1 MLHRKLLLGL
11 ALGGLMTGGAAMAQ
25 TALVEVNDN
34 VHVAAFGAIAD
45 QVDDWDVYD
54 ASGAEIGEVED
65 VVGPDAA
72 TPSALVIDFEGNAGY
87 ADRDVVVPLDQ
98 FTRANNRLTLNAS
111 PEAISAMETW
121 ND

>member
-1 MLHRKLLLGL
+1 MLHSKLLLGL

-25 TALVEVNDN
+25 TALVEVDDN

-54 ASGAEIGEVED
+54 ASGVEIGEVDE
-65 VVGPDAA
+65 VVGPDAGM
-72 TPSALVIDFEGNAGY
+72 PSALVIDFKGNAGY
-87 ADRDVVVPLDQ
+87 ADRDVVIPLDR
-98 FTRANNRLTLNAS
+98 FTRANNRLTLNAA
-111 PEAISAMETW
+111 PDAVGAMETW

>member
-1 MLHRKLLLGL
+1 MRYRNILLGL
-11 ALGGLMTGGAAMAQ
+11 AAGSLMTGAALAQ

-54 ASGAEIGEVED
+54 ASGVEIGEVEE
-65 VVGPDAA
+65 VVGPDAG
-72 TPSALVIDFEGNAGY
+72 TPSALVIDFDGKAGY
-87 ADRDVVVPLDQ
+87 ADRDVVIPLDQ
-98 FTRANNRLTLNAS
+98 FTRENNRLTLNAA
-111 PEAISAMETW
+111 PEAVSAMETW